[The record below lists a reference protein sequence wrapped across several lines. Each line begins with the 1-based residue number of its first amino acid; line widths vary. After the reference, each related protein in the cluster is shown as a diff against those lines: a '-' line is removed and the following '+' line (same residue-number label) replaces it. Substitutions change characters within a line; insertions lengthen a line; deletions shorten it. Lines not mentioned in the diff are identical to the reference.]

1 MFEFLFNNPGKHRFD
16 KRVLKKNNI
25 SLLILDERWNALFND
40 GAKPKIILKA
50 EDKLREL
57 LKEQARITSESE
69 SLNALKKQL
78 MAKILEL
85 TPLAFD
91 KGDGD
96 ARNKM
101 SEYEAQIRQINEKVE
116 EAKKRLEQI
125 PDDIK
130 QANIEL
136 LEHTVQQVYVK
147 IASKRNRISQLE
159 KLIEQTR
166 EKLKQYIDEKES
178 LAQQSDEIYSY
189 FHDLLGKEELEKLDR
204 MYL

>member
-1 MFEFLFNNPGKHRFD
+1 
-16 KRVLKKNNI
+16 
-25 SLLILDERWNALFND
+25 
-40 GAKPKIILKA
+40 
-50 EDKLREL
+50 L